1 MLKWKD
7 SQRLVVWM
15 MDEYK
20 NMDTEH
26 WIATPYQ
33 NLSQILATLYDP
45 VTGGTYN
52 RIQYDTKW
60 WMQSDM
66 DSTTVLKE
74 LSCVDL
80 QFKVVQEILRRSNPS
95 LNPVTFYGQNSD
107 LFVRKSVFV
116 TYNGFGNQFVV
127 KTKEDDDG
135 DWYISCDYD
144 C

>member
-1 MLKWKD
+1 
-7 SQRLVVWM
+7 
-15 MDEYK
+15 
-20 NMDTEH
+20 
-26 WIATPYQ
+26 
-33 NLSQILATLYDP
+33 
-45 VTGGTYN
+45 
-52 RIQYDTKW
+52 
-60 WMQSDM
+60 M
-66 DSTTVLKE
+66 DSATVLKE

-95 LNPVTFYGQNSD
+95 LNPVTFYGQNND

>member
-33 NLSQILATLYDP
+33 TLSEILATLYDP

-60 WMQSDM
+60 WMQ
-66 DSTTVLKE
+66 
-74 LSCVDL
+74 
-80 QFKVVQEILRRSNPS
+80 
-95 LNPVTFYGQNSD
+95 
-107 LFVRKSVFV
+107 
-116 TYNGFGNQFVV
+116 
-127 KTKEDDDG
+127 
-135 DWYISCDYD
+135 
-144 C
+144 